1 MKRIDFQHFRMPYGI
16 KGDNMVEVD
25 AREQFA
31 NLIYQNANG
40 IAALTL
46 AQKIYK
52 SEGET
57 EYDER
62 EEALMTQ
69 VVEQLTTPQFIEGYR
84 NIMDEQ
90 KQ

>member
-1 MKRIDFQHFRMPYGI
+1 MKKIDFQHFRIANGI
-16 KGDNMVEVD
+16 KQDVIVEID
-25 AREQFA
+25 TREQLA
-31 NLIYQNANG
+31 DVIYNNVNG

-62 EEALMTQ
+62 EIKTLTE
-69 VVEQLTTPQFIEGYR
+69 VVD
-84 NIMDEQ
+84 NICFDAIVDAYH
-90 KQ
+90 KIIDNNN

>member
-1 MKRIDFQHFRMPYGI
+1 MKNIDFQHFRIANGI
-16 KGDNMVEVD
+16 KNDVIVEMDV
-25 AREQFA
+25 REQLA
-31 NLIYQNANG
+31 NVIYNNVNG

-62 EEALMTQ
+62 EIK
-69 VVEQLTTPQFIEGYR
+69 VLTEVID
-84 NIMDEQ
+84 NICRAAIVDAYH
-90 KQ
+90 KIIDNN

>member
-1 MKRIDFQHFRMPYGI
+1 MKKIDFQHFRIANGI
-16 KGDNMVEVD
+16 KNDVIVEID
-25 AREQFA
+25 TREQLA
-31 NLIYQNANG
+31 DVIYNNVNG

-62 EEALMTQ
+62 EIK
-69 VVEQLTTPQFIEGYR
+69 VLTEVID
-84 NIMDEQ
+84 NICRAAIVDAYH
-90 KQ
+90 KIIDNN

>member
-1 MKRIDFQHFRMPYGI
+1 MKKIDFQHFRIANGI
-16 KGDNMVEVD
+16 KNDVIVEID
-25 AREQFA
+25 TREQLA
-31 NLIYQNANG
+31 DVIYNNVNG

-62 EEALMTQ
+62 E
-69 VVEQLTTPQFIEGYR
+69 VKVLTEVID
-84 NIMDEQ
+84 NICRAAIVDAYH
-90 KQ
+90 KIIDNN

>member
-1 MKRIDFQHFRMPYGI
+1 MKKIDFRHFRIANGI
-16 KGDNMVEVD
+16 KNDVIVEMDV
-25 AREQFA
+25 REQLA
-31 NLIYQNANG
+31 NVIYNNVNG

-62 EEALMTQ
+62 E
-69 VVEQLTTPQFIEGYR
+69 VKVLTEVID
-84 NIMDEQ
+84 NICRAAIVDAYHNIIDNN
-90 KQ
+90 

>member
-1 MKRIDFQHFRMPYGI
+1 MKKIDFQHFRIANGI
-16 KGDNMVEVD
+16 KNDVIVEID
-25 AREQFA
+25 TREQLA
-31 NLIYQNANG
+31 NVIYNNVNG

-62 EEALMTQ
+62 EIK
-69 VVEQLTTPQFIEGYR
+69 VLTEVID
-84 NIMDEQ
+84 NICRAAIVDAYH
-90 KQ
+90 KIIDNN

>member
-1 MKRIDFQHFRMPYGI
+1 MKKIDFQHFRIANGI
-16 KGDNMVEVD
+16 KNDAIVEID
-25 AREQFA
+25 TREQ
-31 NLIYQNANG
+31 LSDVIYNNVNG

-62 EEALMTQ
+62 EIK
-69 VVEQLTTPQFIEGYR
+69 VLTEVID
-84 NIMDEQ
+84 NICRAAIVDAYH
-90 KQ
+90 KIIDNN

>member
-1 MKRIDFQHFRMPYGI
+1 MKKIDFQHFRIANGI
-16 KGDNMVEVD
+16 KQDVIVEID
-25 AREQFA
+25 TREQLA
-31 NLIYQNANG
+31 DVIYNNVNG

-62 EEALMTQ
+62 E
-69 VVEQLTTPQFIEGYR
+69 VKVLTEVID
-84 NIMDEQ
+84 NICRAAIVDAYH
-90 KQ
+90 KIIDNNN

>member
-1 MKRIDFQHFRMPYGI
+1 MKKIDFQHFRIANGI
-16 KGDNMVEVD
+16 KQDVIVEID
-25 AREQFA
+25 TREQLA
-31 NLIYQNANG
+31 DVIYNNVNG

-62 EEALMTQ
+62 EIKVLNE
-69 VVEQLTTPQFIEGYR
+69 VID
-84 NIMDEQ
+84 NICRAAIVDAYH
-90 KQ
+90 KIIDNN